1 MALRGEPGRPE
12 FKARRFHTPV
22 KNAIYLGGT
31 SATRPLLS
39 AIDERLPKRRVKAAA
54 AVPSIVES
62 EVTPAEKPKRARKPS
77 AKANAA
83 AAKAA
88 EPQLEEDD
96 EPTPAPAK
104 PTRKPR
110 VKKATAPA
118 DSE

>member
-1 MALRGEPGRPE
+1 M
-12 FKARRFHTPV
+12 
-22 KNAIYLGGT
+22 T
-31 SATRPLLS
+31 SADALTMTNEDQRLADILALLS

-54 AVPSIVES
+54 VPSIVES
-62 EVTPAEKPKRARKPS
+62 DVTPAEKPKRARKPS
-77 AKANAA
+77 AKAAAA

-88 EPQLEEDD
+88 EPQLQVDDD

-104 PTRKPR
+104 PARKPR

>member
-1 MALRGEPGRPE
+1 M
-12 FKARRFHTPV
+12 
-22 KNAIYLGGT
+22 T
-31 SATRPLLS
+31 SADASTMTADDQRLADILSLLS
-39 AIDERLPKRRVKAAA
+39 AIDERLPKRRVKAA

-62 EVTPAEKPKRARKPS
+62 EVTPAEKPKRARKPAVS
-77 AKANAA
+77 AAKANAA

-88 EPQLEEDD
+88 EPQLQLEVEDD

>member
-1 MALRGEPGRPE
+1 M
-12 FKARRFHTPV
+12 
-22 KNAIYLGGT
+22 T
-31 SATRPLLS
+31 SADASTMTADDQRLADILSLLS

-62 EVTPAEKPKRARKPS
+62 EVTPAEKPKRARRPS

>member
-1 MALRGEPGRPE
+1 M
-12 FKARRFHTPV
+12 
-22 KNAIYLGGT
+22 T
-31 SATRPLLS
+31 SADASTMTADDQRLADILSLLS

-54 AVPSIVES
+54 AAPTIVES
-62 EVTPAEKPKRARKPS
+62 DVTPAEKPKRARKPS
-77 AKANAA
+77 AKA

-88 EPQLEEDD
+88 EPQLEEED

-104 PTRKPR
+104 PARKPR

>member
-1 MALRGEPGRPE
+1 M
-12 FKARRFHTPV
+12 
-22 KNAIYLGGT
+22 T
-31 SATRPLLS
+31 SADASTMTADDQRLADILSLLS

-88 EPQLEEDD
+88 EPQLQLEVEDD

>member
-1 MALRGEPGRPE
+1 M
-12 FKARRFHTPV
+12 
-22 KNAIYLGGT
+22 T
-31 SATRPLLS
+31 SADASTMTADDQRLADILSLLS

-54 AVPSIVES
+54 AVPTIVES
-62 EVTPAEKPKRARKPS
+62 DVTPAEKPKRARKPS
-77 AKANAA
+77 AKATTPA

-88 EPQLEEDD
+88 EPQLEEED

-104 PTRKPR
+104 PARKPR

>member
-1 MALRGEPGRPE
+1 MTNDDQRLADIL
-12 FKARRFHTPV
+12 
-22 KNAIYLGGT
+22 
-31 SATRPLLS
+31 SLLS

-62 EVTPAEKPKRARKPS
+62 DVTPAEKPKRARKPAVS
-77 AKANAA
+77 AAKAAA
-83 AAKAA
+83 VAAKAA
-88 EPQLEEDD
+88 EPQLEEED

-104 PTRKPR
+104 PARKPR

>member
-1 MALRGEPGRPE
+1 M
-12 FKARRFHTPV
+12 
-22 KNAIYLGGT
+22 T
-31 SATRPLLS
+31 SADASTMTADDQRLADILSLLS

-62 EVTPAEKPKRARKPS
+62 EVTPAEKPKRARKPAVS
-77 AKANAA
+77 AAKANAA

>member
-1 MALRGEPGRPE
+1 M
-12 FKARRFHTPV
+12 
-22 KNAIYLGGT
+22 T
-31 SATRPLLS
+31 SADALTMTNDDQRLADILALFS

-54 AVPSIVES
+54 VPSNVES
-62 EVTPAEKPKRARKPS
+62 DVTPAEKPKRARKPS
-77 AKANAA
+77 AKAAAA

-88 EPQLEEDD
+88 EPQLQLEVEDD

>member
-1 MALRGEPGRPE
+1 M
-12 FKARRFHTPV
+12 
-22 KNAIYLGGT
+22 T
-31 SATRPLLS
+31 SADASTMSNDDQRLADILSLLS

-62 EVTPAEKPKRARKPS
+62 EVTPAEKPKRARKPAVS
-77 AKANAA
+77 AAKANAA

-88 EPQLEEDD
+88 EPLRHDEEEDN

>member
-1 MALRGEPGRPE
+1 M
-12 FKARRFHTPV
+12 
-22 KNAIYLGGT
+22 T
-31 SATRPLLS
+31 SADASTMTADDKRLADILSLLS

-62 EVTPAEKPKRARKPS
+62 DATPAEKSKRVRKPS
-77 AKANAA
+77 AKAAAA

-88 EPQLEEDD
+88 EPQLQLEVEED
-96 EPTPAPAK
+96 EPTPAPAR

>member
-1 MALRGEPGRPE
+1 M
-12 FKARRFHTPV
+12 
-22 KNAIYLGGT
+22 T
-31 SATRPLLS
+31 SADALTMTNDDQRLADILALLS

-54 AVPSIVES
+54 VPSIVES
-62 EVTPAEKPKRARKPS
+62 DVTPAEKPKRARKPS
-77 AKANAA
+77 AKAAAA

-88 EPQLEEDD
+88 EPQLQVDDD

-104 PTRKPR
+104 PARKPR

>member
-1 MALRGEPGRPE
+1 M
-12 FKARRFHTPV
+12 
-22 KNAIYLGGT
+22 T
-31 SATRPLLS
+31 SADASTMTADDQRLADILSLLS

-54 AVPSIVES
+54 VPSIVES
-62 EVTPAEKPKRARKPS
+62 EGTPAEKPKRARKPS
-77 AKANAA
+77 AKAA

-88 EPQLEEDD
+88 EPQLEEVEED

>member
-1 MALRGEPGRPE
+1 M
-12 FKARRFHTPV
+12 
-22 KNAIYLGGT
+22 T
-31 SATRPLLS
+31 SADDKRLADILSLLS

-54 AVPSIVES
+54 AVPTIVES
-62 EVTPAEKPKRARKPS
+62 DVTPAEKPKRARKPS
-77 AKANAA
+77 AKAAA
-83 AAKAA
+83 VAAKAA
-88 EPQLEEDD
+88 EPLRHDEEEDD

>member
-1 MALRGEPGRPE
+1 M
-12 FKARRFHTPV
+12 
-22 KNAIYLGGT
+22 T
-31 SATRPLLS
+31 SADASTMTADDQRLADILSLLS

-62 EVTPAEKPKRARKPS
+62 EVTPAEKPKRARKPP

-88 EPQLEEDD
+88 EPLRHDEEEDD

>member
-1 MALRGEPGRPE
+1 M
-12 FKARRFHTPV
+12 
-22 KNAIYLGGT
+22 T
-31 SATRPLLS
+31 SADASTMTADDQRLADILSLLS
-39 AIDERLPKRRVKAAA
+39 AIDERLPKRRVKAA

-62 EVTPAEKPKRARKPS
+62 EVTPAEKPKRARKPAVS
-77 AKANAA
+77 AAKAKANAA
-83 AAKAA
+83 AANAA